1 MDFGLSP
8 DQIDLHDAKSTE
20 FPWEAYR
27 RVARLGV
34 LGLLPDLSMPFG
46 RDFVPYGRR
55 PAAGRAG

>member
-20 FPWEAYR
+20 FPSEAYR

-34 LGLLPDLSMPFG
+34 LGLL
-46 RDFVPYGRR
+46 
-55 PAAGRAG
+55 AGPEHAVRS